1 MDVVC
6 GGVVVVR
13 EVDVDVG
20 AGEGVLVSADVGSG
34 GDVASDGD
42 ILVV

>member
-6 GGVVVVR
+6 GGVVVFG
-13 EVDVDVG
+13 EVEVG